1 LGPEFVFQITAVL
14 LVSLYPIIQEFRCGK
29 LIRLRGVAAGG
40 AKIERNEQG
49 EVVEVDLGSSR
60 ITDTGLVHLKGLTSL
75 QTLNLSGSITD
86 SGLVHLKGLTNLQQL
101 YLEDTQITDAGVADL
116 QKALPN
122 CKIYK

>member
-1 LGPEFVFQITAVL
+1 
-14 LVSLYPIIQEFRCGK
+14 
-29 LIRLRGVAAGG
+29 
-40 AKIERNEQG
+40 
-49 EVVEVDLGSSR
+49 
-60 ITDTGLVHLKGLTSL
+60 VHLKGLTSL